1 MKGTFNHIIIFAI
14 VLLLGILSFSRCAKV
29 VSPTGG
35 PKDSIPPRPIK
46 AEPPNYSTGFSTDE
60 IEIEFNEFITFKE
73 MNKQFISSPPFEED
87 PDISEKGKKVSVV
100 LNDTLK
106 DSTTYTLNFGN
117 AIADFREG
125 NVLRNFRYVFS
136 TGSIIDSLF
145 VEGQVLDAYTLK
157 PKENVAVMLY
167 ESFRD
172 SLPYEKVPDF
182 VARTDEEGMFYIPN
196 LRKTQFKIFA
206 LEDINS
212 NYLYDSP
219 DENIGFSDSTVKFT
233 KEELIERDTIYKDTI
248 KRENNTDS
256 LVVDT
261 VKTEKHKEWM
271 AKNFRL
277 KLFNEDKSQQYLKT
291 SNRKEPQ
298 KIAFVFNRPVK
309 DSISL
314 KYIDSLDVDSIET
327 DEILL
332 PGKNMEDTLTYWIL
346 DSTIYNQEYLTFEIS
361 YPALDSAGEKYWRLD
376 TMELGYSFA
385 QEQNDTIELA
395 TNALKSGPFDL
406 NKKIHISHPFP
417 LKSIDTNGIC
427 LWEVQDTVLIDKE
440 VKLEKDTG
448 NLYGFRLLNDL
459 KQNSNYKLQVIP
471 NTVNSI
477 YEFYHDTLQV
487 EFQTQEKDHY
497 GQLTMDLDT
506 IDKPFIFQLLKSEEK
521 IYREEWYPA
530 TFNKKVKWNYLE
542 PGEYSIRIILDENGN
557 KEWDTGDYLN
567 HIQPEKVTFY
577 PEIIEIRS
585 NWELELKW
593 DVNFNSI
600 VKPKKEE

>member
-1 MKGTFNHIIIFAI
+1 MKGAFNHIIILALV
-14 VLLLGILSFSRCAKV
+14 VLFGILSFSRCAKV

-35 PKDSIPPRPIK
+35 PKDTIPPRLIK
-46 AEPPNYSTGFSTDE
+46 AEPPNYSANFSANE
-60 IEIEFNEFITFKE
+60 IEIVFNEFITFKE
-73 MNKQFISSPPFEED
+73 MNKQFISSPPFEEN
-87 PDISEKGKKVSVV
+87 PEIAERGKKMNVF

-117 AIADFREG
+117 AIVDFREG
-125 NVLRNFRYVFS
+125 NELRNFRYVFS

-157 PKENVAVMLY
+157 PKENVVVVLY

-182 VARTDEEGMFYIPN
+182 VARTNEEGRFHIPN
-196 LRKTQFKIFA
+196 LRKTQLKIFA
-206 LEDINS
+206 LEDINK

-233 KEELIERDTIYKDTI
+233 KEEFTERDTIYKDTI
-248 KRENNTDS
+248 KRENNSDS

-261 VKTEKHKEWM
+261 VKVNTFKEWM
-271 AKNFRL
+271 AKDYRL
-277 KLFNEDKSQQYLKT
+277 KLFNEDKSRQYLKT
-291 SNRKEPQ
+291 SNRKKPQ
-298 KIAFVFNRPVK
+298 KISFVFNRPVK

-314 KYIDSLDVDSIET
+314 KLIDSIKVDSIET

-332 PGKNMEDTLTYWIL
+332 PEKNMKDTLTYWIL
-346 DSTIYNQEYLTFEIS
+346 DSAIYNQEYLNFEIS

-395 TNALKSGPFDL
+395 TNVSKSGPFDL
-406 NKKIHISHPFP
+406 DEMIHISYPYP
-417 LKSIDTNGIC
+417 LKFIDTSGIC
-427 LWEVQDTVLIDKE
+427 LWEVQDTVLIEKE

-448 NLYGFRLLNDL
+448 NIYGFRLLNDL
-459 KQNSNYKLQVIP
+459 KQNSNYKLQVMP
-471 NTVNSI
+471 NSVNSI
-477 YEFYHDTLQV
+477 YEFYHDTLQLD
-487 EFQTQEKDHY
+487 FQTQEKDHY
-497 GQLTMDLDT
+497 GRLTMDLDSLG
-506 IDKPFIFQLLKSEEK
+506 KPFVFQLLNSENE
-521 IYREEWYPA
+521 IYREEWYPS
-530 TFNKKVKWNYLE
+530 TYNKKVKWNYLE
-542 PGEYSIRIILDENGN
+542 PGEYSIRLILDENAN

-567 HIQPEKVTFY
+567 HIQPEKVAFY
-577 PEIIEIRS
+577 PERIKVRS

-600 VKPKKEE
+600 VKPKNEK

>member
-1 MKGTFNHIIIFAI
+1 MKGAFNHIIILAL
-14 VLLLGILSFSRCAKV
+14 VVLLGILSFSHCAKV

-35 PKDSIPPRPIK
+35 PKDTIPPRPIK
-46 AEPPNYSTGFSTDE
+46 ADPKNYSTDFSADE

-87 PDISEKGKKVSVV
+87 PEIAERGKKVNVV
-100 LNDTLK
+100 LKDTLK

-117 AIADFREG
+117 AIVDFREG
-125 NVLRNFRYVFS
+125 NALRNFRYVFS
-136 TGSIIDSLF
+136 TGPIIDSLF

-157 PKENVAVMLY
+157 PKENVVVMLY

-182 VARTDEEGMFYIPN
+182 VARTNEEGRFHIPN
-196 LRKTQFKIFA
+196 LRKTQLKIFA
-206 LEDINS
+206 LEDINK

-233 KEELIERDTIYKDTI
+233 KEEFTERDTIYKDTI
-248 KRENNTDS
+248 KRENNSDS

-261 VKTEKHKEWM
+261 VKVNTFKEWM
-271 AKNFRL
+271 AKDYRL
-277 KLFNEDKSQQYLKT
+277 KLFNEDKSRQYLKT
-291 SNRKEPQ
+291 SNRKKPQ
-298 KIAFVFNRPVK
+298 KISFVFNRPVK

-314 KYIDSLDVDSIET
+314 KLIDSIKVDSIET

-332 PGKNMEDTLTYWIL
+332 PEKNMKDTLTYWIL
-346 DSTIYNQEYLTFEIS
+346 DSAIYNQEYLNFEIS

-385 QEQNDTIELA
+385 QEQKDTIELA
-395 TNALKSGPFDL
+395 TNASKSGPFDL
-406 NKKIHISHPFP
+406 DEMIHISHPYP
-417 LKSIDTNGIC
+417 LKFIDTSGIC
-427 LWEVQDTVLIDKE
+427 LWEVQDTVLVEKDVE
-440 VKLEKDTG
+440 LEKDTG

-459 KQNSNYKLQVIP
+459 KQKSKYKLQVIP

-477 YEFYHDTLQV
+477 YDFYHNNLQV
-487 EFQTQEKDHY
+487 EFQMQEEDHY
-497 GQLTMDLDT
+497 GQLTMDLDS
-506 IDKPFIFQLLKSEEK
+506 IDQPFIFQLLKSEEK
-521 IYREEWYPA
+521 IYREESYPA
-530 TFNKKVKWNYLE
+530 TFNKKVKWDYLE
-542 PGEYSIRIILDENGN
+542 PGKYSIRIILDENGN

-567 HIQPEKVTFY
+567 HIQPEKVAFY
-577 PEIIEIRS
+577 PETIEIRS

-600 VKPKKEE
+600 VKPKKEK